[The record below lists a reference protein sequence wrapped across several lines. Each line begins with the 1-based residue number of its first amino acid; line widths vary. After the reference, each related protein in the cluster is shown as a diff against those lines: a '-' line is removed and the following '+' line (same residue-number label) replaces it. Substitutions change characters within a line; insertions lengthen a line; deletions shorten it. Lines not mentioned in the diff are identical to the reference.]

1 MARKSKKVF
10 AVEKVTGGAEDARWI
25 RQKGQFET
33 QEDAQAYID
42 DPLTPIDA
50 AKNFRIVKED
60 RV

>member
-10 AVEKVTGGAEDARWI
+10 AVEKVTNQTDDKEWV

-33 QEDAQAYID
+33 AADAQAWIDAPNGVID
-42 DPLTPIDA
+42 DPN
-50 AKNFRIVKED
+50 NFRIVKED